1 MTDTDLLDYNE
12 YAPTGKVAGTIK
24 VLPRLYSSQLDN
36 WRDILIYLPPGYQ
49 STRLPYPVVYMH
61 DGQNLFDV
69 TTSYSGEWFVDET
82 LEQLSHAGLEAIVV
96 GIPNTGDERMN
107 EYGPC
112 LLYTSKPDQGQEYAH
127 YAHAAY

>member
-82 LEQLSHAGLEAIVV
+82 LEQLSLSLIHI
-96 GIPNTGDERMN
+96 
-107 EYGPC
+107 
-112 LLYTSKPDQGQEYAH
+112 
-127 YAHAAY
+127 